1 MQQVDSFHYP
11 PELFQLLVDTIPLL
25 NRSKDSVILFFR
37 GAGVPEILYK
47 DLSNKINTD
56 RDSIN
61 KYEICRTILT
71 RLNEKKELYI
81 KERRELLKRI
91 VEFESFTNCW
101 ENDQYKA
108 KGLVAEIQ
116 KIINVKDSFTRMNQ
130 ERQKEH
136 LKHTTEYN
144 DKIKKI
150 QERTEQI
157 DSVKKKL
164 YALFAMN
171 NPQER
176 GKSFEEVLNLLFSIY
191 GIIVREAFTRT
202 GNNGEGIIEQIDE
215 VIEIDNQIYLVEMK
229 WTKQKIGNDDIFT
242 HLGRIYLRSN
252 AQGIFI
258 SASGYSSSGILSAK
272 DALGKALLILTD
284 LEEFIDVLENNK
296 DLVQYLKTKI
306 RNATIDKDPYTKA

>member
-130 ERQKEH
+130 EREKEH

-202 GNNGEGIIEQIDE
+202 GNNGEGIIEQIDG

-306 RNATIDKDPYTKA
+306 RNAIIDKDPYTKA

>member
-11 PELFQLLVDTIPLL
+11 PELFQLLVNTIPLL

-130 ERQKEH
+130 EREKEH

-202 GNNGEGIIEQIDE
+202 GNNGEGIIEQIDG

-306 RNATIDKDPYTKA
+306 RNAIIDKDPYTKA